1 MVDKRKAVDMIY
13 LDFNKA
19 PDASPTRHLGGKLR
33 QPGVDVIAEA
43 GGRGEEG

>member
-1 MVDKRKAVDMIY
+1 MIY